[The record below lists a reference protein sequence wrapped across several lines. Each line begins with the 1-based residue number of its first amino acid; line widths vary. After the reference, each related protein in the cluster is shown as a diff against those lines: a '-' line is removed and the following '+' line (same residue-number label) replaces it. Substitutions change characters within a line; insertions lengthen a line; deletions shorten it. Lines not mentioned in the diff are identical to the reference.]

1 MKKTRGELELLG
13 QGKRLLEFMVMK
25 KIKNRSELARIV
37 GVSSSSINQVIWNNK
52 EIRQDLAFKI
62 AGAFPDLD
70 VRWLLTG
77 VKSELSTSPPDILQV
92 EKVEENAEKYIT
104 LQKLLDEK
112 ERYILS
118 LEDRVASQKKAI
130 LNLTSELEACKRREQ
145 QLIKVRS
152 G

>member
-1 MKKTRGELELLG
+1 MKKTKGELELLG
-13 QGKRLLEFMVMK
+13 QGKRLLEFMVQE
-25 KIKNRSELARIV
+25 KIKNRSEFARIV
-37 GVSSSSINQVIWNNK
+37 GVSSSSINQIIWNNK
-52 EIRQDLAFKI
+52 EIRADLAFKI
-62 AGAFPDLD
+62 AYAFPGLD

-77 VKSELSTSPPDILQV
+77 VKSELSTAPPDIVQV

-118 LEDRVASQKKAI
+118 LEDRVASQKQAI
-130 LNLTSELEACKRREQ
+130 YNLTSELEACKRREQ